1 MTHKRS
7 TEAVTQKAKQKSV
20 EATKKAEAAIS
31 ELIKAN
37 ENISVAKVAERAG
50 VSRQWIYKNES
61 MLGRIKRLSEQQ
73 SGKPKTPPKKSQ
85 SRSESSKDA
94 IIAALQTR
102 IKSLESENREL
113 KSQLE
118 VAYGELYAK

>member
-1 MTHKRS
+1 MTHKRN
-7 TEAVTQKAKQKSV
+7 TEAVTQKAKQKSI
-20 EATKKAEAAIS
+20 EATKKAETAIS

-73 SGKPKTPPKKSQ
+73 SGKPKTPPKRPPIINFFSPTLSLMHFCNSKTVSGSQ
-85 SRSESSKDA
+85 NLLANASV
-94 IIAALQTR
+94 L
-102 IKSLESENREL
+102 N
-113 KSQLE
+113 
-118 VAYGELYAK
+118 VLYSFN